1 MELERTRRALA
12 GAGLIPV
19 LILALA
25 LAGGCDSNGGPSA
38 IEKKAAE
45 MTGGEPS
52 RGKDVIRRYGCS
64 TCHVIP
70 GVEGARGQV
79 GPSLEGI
86 ANRAYLAGK
95 LPNTPANMLKWI
107 REPQEVQPGTAMP
120 ELGVTEQD
128 GKDIAAYLYTLQ
140 K

>member
-1 MELERTRRALA
+1 MELERMRRALA
-12 GAGLIPV
+12 GAGLALTLV
-19 LILALA
+19 L
-25 LAGGCDSNGGPSA
+25 LAGCESGGPSEV
-38 IEKKAAE
+38 EKKAAE

-64 TCHVIP
+64 SCHTIP

-95 LPNTPANMLKWI
+95 LPNTPGNMMKWI

>member
-1 MELERTRRALA
+1 MELERTRKALA
-12 GAGLIPV
+12 GAGLA
-19 LILALA
+19 LALA
-25 LAGGCDSNGGPSA
+25 LTGCDSNGGPSA
-38 IEKKAAE
+38 IEQKAAE

-52 RGKDVIRRYGCS
+52 RGRDIIRRYGCQ
-64 TCHVIP
+64 TCHSIP

-86 ANRAYLAGK
+86 ASRAYLAGK

-140 K
+140 Q

>member
-1 MELERTRRALA
+1 MELEWTRKALA
-12 GAGLIPV
+12 GAGLA
-19 LILALA
+19 LALA
-25 LAGGCDSNGGPSA
+25 LAGCDSNGGPSA

-64 TCHVIP
+64 SCHTIP

-86 ANRAYLAGK
+86 ASRAYLAGK
-95 LPNTPANMLKWI
+95 LPNTPGNMIKWI

-140 K
+140 Q

>member
-1 MELERTRRALA
+1 MRRESQGAVAA
-12 GAGLIPV
+12 G
-19 LILALA
+19 LALA
-25 LAGGCDSNGGPSA
+25 LAALCGCGGSV
-38 IEKKAAE
+38 ERQAAA
-45 MTGGEPS
+45 MTGGEPA
-52 RGKDVIRRYGCS
+52 RGKEAIGRYSCAI
-64 TCHVIP
+64 CHTIP

-86 ANRAYLAGK
+86 AVRTYLAGK
-95 LPNTPANMLKWI
+95 LPNTPPNLIKWI

-128 GKDIAAYLYTLQ
+128 GKDIAAYLYTLR

>member
-1 MELERTRRALA
+1 MELERMRRALA
-12 GAGLIPV
+12 GAGLA
-19 LILALA
+19 LTLAL
-25 LAGGCDSNGGPSA
+25 LAGCESGGPSA

-64 TCHVIP
+64 SCHTIP

-86 ANRAYLAGK
+86 ASRAYLAGK
-95 LPNTPANMLKWI
+95 LPNTPANMIKWI
-107 REPQEVQPGTAMP
+107 RTPQDVQPGTAMP

-140 K
+140 Q

>member
-1 MELERTRRALA
+1 MELERMRRALA
-12 GAGLIPV
+12 GAGLALTLV
-19 LILALA
+19 L
-25 LAGGCDSNGGPSA
+25 LAGCENGGPSA
-38 IEKKAAE
+38 VEKKAAE
-45 MTGGEPS
+45 MTGGVPS
-52 RGKDVIRRYGCS
+52 KGKDVIRRYGCS
-64 TCHVIP
+64 SCHTIP

-86 ANRAYLAGK
+86 ASRAYLAGK
-95 LPNTPANMLKWI
+95 LPNSPENMIKWI

>member
-1 MELERTRRALA
+1 MELERTWKALA
-12 GAGLIPV
+12 AAG
-19 LILALA
+19 LALA
-25 LAGGCDSNGGPSA
+25 LLAGLLAGCDSGGPS
-38 IEKKAAE
+38 EVERKAAA

-64 TCHVIP
+64 TCHTIP

-86 ANRAYLAGK
+86 ASRAYLAGK
-95 LPNTPANMLKWI
+95 LPNTPSNLIKWI

-120 ELGVTEQD
+120 ELGVTDQD
-128 GKDIAAYLYTLQ
+128 GKDIAAYLYTLRQ
-140 K
+140 

>member
-1 MELERTRRALA
+1 MELERTRKALA
-12 GAGLIPV
+12 GAGLA
-19 LILALA
+19 LALA
-25 LAGGCDSNGGPSA
+25 LAGSLVGCDSNGGPSA

-45 MTGGEPS
+45 MTGGVPS
-52 RGKDVIRRYGCS
+52 RGKDIIRRYGCS
-64 TCHVIP
+64 TCHTIP

-86 ANRAYLAGK
+86 ASRAYLAGK
-95 LPNTPANMLKWI
+95 LPNTPANMIKWI
-107 REPQEVQPGTAMP
+107 RTPQDVQPGTAMP

-140 K
+140 Q

>member
-1 MELERTRRALA
+1 MELERKGKALA
-12 GAGLIPV
+12 AAGLA
-19 LILALA
+19 LALA
-25 LAGGCDSNGGPSA
+25 LAGSLAGCDSGGPSA
-38 IEKKAAE
+38 IERKAAE

-64 TCHVIP
+64 TCHTIP

-86 ANRAYLAGK
+86 ASRAYLAGK
-95 LPNTPANMLKWI
+95 LPNSPANMIKWI
-107 REPQEVQPGTAMP
+107 REPQDVQPGTAMP

-128 GKDIAAYLYTLQ
+128 GKDIAAYLYTLR
-140 K
+140 

>member
-1 MELERTRRALA
+1 MELEWTRKALA
-12 GAGLIPV
+12 GAGLA
-19 LILALA
+19 LALA
-25 LAGGCDSNGGPSA
+25 LALAGCDSNGGPSA

-64 TCHVIP
+64 SCHTIP

-86 ANRAYLAGK
+86 ASRAYLAGK
-95 LPNTPANMLKWI
+95 LPNTPGNMIKWI

-140 K
+140 Q

>member
-1 MELERTRRALA
+1 MELERKGKALA
-12 GAGLIPV
+12 VAG
-19 LILALA
+19 LALA
-25 LAGGCDSNGGPSA
+25 LALLAGCEGGGPSA
-38 IEKKAAE
+38 IERKAAE

-86 ANRAYLAGK
+86 AARAYLAGK
-95 LPNTPANMLKWI
+95 LPNTPANMIKWI
-107 REPQEVQPGTAMP
+107 REPQDVQPGTAMP

-128 GKDIAAYLYTLQ
+128 GKDIAAYLYTLR
-140 K
+140 

>member
-1 MELERTRRALA
+1 MELERKRKALA
-12 GAGLIPV
+12 GAGL
-19 LILALA
+19 ALA
-25 LAGGCDSNGGPSA
+25 LLAGCGGGGPSA
-38 IEKKAAE
+38 VERKAAE

-64 TCHVIP
+64 TCHAIP

-79 GPSLEGI
+79 GPSLEKI
-86 ANRAYLAGK
+86 ASRAYLAGK
-95 LPNTPANMLKWI
+95 LPNTPANLIKWI

-128 GKDIAAYLYTLQ
+128 GKDIAAYLYTLRQ
-140 K
+140 

>member
-1 MELERTRRALA
+1 MELERTRKALA
-12 GAGLIPV
+12 GAGLA
-19 LILALA
+19 LTLAL
-25 LAGGCDSNGGPSA
+25 LAGSLAGCENGGPSEV
-38 IEKKAAE
+38 EKKAAA
-45 MTGGEPS
+45 MTGGQPS

-64 TCHVIP
+64 SCHTIP

-86 ANRAYLAGK
+86 ASRAYLAGK
-95 LPNTPANMLKWI
+95 LPNTPANMIKWI